1 MSDRIRCSPRAL
13 VGYAALCAL
22 ALIGCAVASGLL
34 RKLGAPEHH
43 PLRSLRTYAVD
54 PHRNPYAALLSP
66 TAVYTGDFR
75 PILEAARG
83 RLRDGE
89 ASLYRSEE
97 LEEHSAAFVYTPVT
111 ALALVPLARTEL
123 TVQAAADRVH
133 SFHRAL
139 WAVGALLLFGVL
151 FRGSRP
157 SLGLTALFVA
167 HYLAFYPLARAVQL
181 TQAGLWIWFGFVLGA
196 FLLQR
201 GHLTLGGIA
210 LGLGVSIKP
219 HLVLVPVLLALVRG
233 VPARFVA
240 ASAVTVGVAGV
251 TSVVYAGWADAW
263 KYATETLPHLSA
275 GYAYFPNQSVNGLLH
290 RLVGVEDPAV
300 FNLAPER
307 GWIKAASGV
316 FALVVLVSTT
326 LVLRSTWRPSEESL
340 GSPGVVAGHDL
351 AVHRL
356 GIVATAAVLASPVC
370 WIHHFVLLTL
380 PFVTLARRLLHDGGR
395 PRSIAAAWFVCLVLV
410 GYFFDAR
417 HLSGFPW
424 AFLTALELY
433 GAVGLLVVL
442 LASDGRRR

>member
-1 MSDRIRCSPRAL
+1 MPERTSCSPRTL
-13 VGYAALCAL
+13 VGYLALCAL
-22 ALIGCAVASGLL
+22 TLVVCAVVSGLM
-34 RKLGAPEHH
+34 RKLGAPERY
-43 PLRSLRTYAVD
+43 PLRALRTYAVD
-54 PHRNPYAALLSP
+54 PDRNPYGALLSP

-75 PILEAARG
+75 PILAAARG
-83 RLRDGE
+83 RLQDSE

-97 LEEHSAAFVYTPVT
+97 LEEHSAAFVYTPIT

-123 TVQAAADRVH
+123 SVQAAADRVH
-133 SFHRAL
+133 TFHRVL
-139 WAVGALLLFGVL
+139 WAVGALLLYGVL
-151 FRGSRP
+151 FRGLRP
-157 SLGLTALFVA
+157 SLGLSALFVL
-167 HYLAFYPLARAVQL
+167 HYLAFYPLAQAVQL

-233 VPARFVA
+233 VPLRFVT

-251 TSVVYAGWADAW
+251 TSIAYAGWADSW
-263 KYATETLPHLSA
+263 KYVTETLPHLSA

-300 FNLAPER
+300 FNLALER
-307 GWIKAASGV
+307 GWIKAASAV
-316 FALVVLVSTT
+316 FALAVLVTTT
-326 LVLRSTWRPSEESL
+326 LVLRSTWRPTEE
-340 GSPGVVAGHDL
+340 PMAVRNDL

-370 WIHHFVLLTL
+370 WMHHFVLLTL
-380 PFVTLARRLLHDGGR
+380 PFVTLARRLLRSGAR
-395 PRSIAAAWFVCLVLV
+395 PRALAFGWFVSLALV
-410 GYFFDAR
+410 GWFFDGR

-424 AFLTALELY
+424 AFLTGLEFY
-433 GAVGLLVVL
+433 GAVGLLVIL
-442 LASDGRRR
+442 LAADVRR